1 MTADKQTMWLRL
13 TLFMIAMFLIVL
25 MSPVV
30 VNLFQDNEEVLAL
43 AATLVFFLTFVL
55 MYTVT
60 WFFVRWD
67 GGESIEE
74 LGVKIDDRFS
84 PHLMIGA
91 TAGTIGAILVVT
103 IAFFFGGQL
112 RPIDQITADLIVNEI
127 IITAP
132 TAFFEE
138 LVHRGYILTR
148 LENLAGKPFAIV
160 FSSLFFSLLH
170 FSWWP
175 RTAFDLPLIAIFTFN
190 MFLGGVVLSLSYY
203 LSGRRL
209 WVPISF
215 HFMWN
220 MIAYIM
226 FPPFPREAVTQPGVF
241 QIEWGITT
249 IVGFLFGLSIL
260 WSLLASEKKRD

>member
-1 MTADKQTMWLRL
+1 MTVDRQTRWLRL
-13 TLFMIAMFLIVL
+13 VLFMIAMLLIVL
-25 MSPVV
+25 MSPIVV
-30 VNLFQDNEEVLAL
+30 ILFQDNEEILAL
-43 AATLVFFLTFVL
+43 AATLVFLLTFVL

-74 LGVKIDDRFS
+74 LGVRIDDRFGS
-84 PHLMIGA
+84 HIIIGSIS
-91 TAGTIGAILVVT
+91 GTIGAILVVA

-112 RPIDQITADLIVNEI
+112 RPFDQITADLIMNEI

-138 LVHRGYILTR
+138 LAHRGYILTR
-148 LENLAGKPFAIV
+148 LENLAGKPTAII

-175 RTAFDLPLIAIFTFN
+175 RTGFDLPLIIIFTFN
-190 MFLGGVVLSLSYY
+190 MFLGGVVLSISYY

-209 WVPISF
+209 WVPIAF

-249 IVGFLFGLSIL
+249 VMGFLFGLSVL
-260 WSLLASEKKRD
+260 WSLLASEKKRN